1 MAITV
6 FIVTQRSVSQ
16 TGTLALSVISE
27 RFNTDELHVGV
38 QQKVVWCWGNVVLSF
53 VSRVARHDPNV
64 LDVLQQVS
72 SYQSMHDLL
81 SRPNPFRAA
90 ESGFES
96 IAIVGTDQND
106 VSGLDIVTQVIG
118 H

>member
-27 RFNTDELHVGV
+27 HFNTDELHVGV

-81 SRPNPFRAA
+81 IRPNPFTAS
-90 ESGFES
+90 ETCFQY
-96 IAIVGTDQND
+96 TTFT
-106 VSGLDIVTQVIG
+106 VTTQA
-118 H
+118 